1 MSQANILQI
10 TTSHELDAPADM
22 VWTLL
27 EDFAQIERWWPK
39 DEPAVSI
46 QRVELEGEGIGLI
59 RHIYNHGFP
68 APVSERLDFQDR
80 DNLTYRL
87 SIVGER
93 PAGLLSYQA
102 TGRIE
107 SLPGERSR
115 LHYSSEFTT
124 EPGREAEAEAFLR
137 GAYALMFKGLVQTAS
152 REASAS

>member
-1 MSQANILQI
+1 MSQTKTLQI
-10 TTSHELDAPADM
+10 TTSHEFDAPADV

-68 APVSERLDFQDR
+68 APVSERPDFQDPA
-80 DNLTYRL
+80 NLVDRL
-87 SIVGER
+87 SIVGQR
-93 PAGLLSYQA
+93 PAGLLGYQA
-102 TGRIE
+102 AGRIE
-107 SLPGERSR
+107 RLPGERSQ
-115 LHYSSEFTT
+115 LHYCGEFST
-124 EPGREAEAEAFLR
+124 EPEREAEAGAFLR
-137 GAYALMFKGLVQTAS
+137 GAYALMSKGLAQTAS

>member
-1 MSQANILQI
+1 MSQANIQQI
-10 TTSHELDAPADM
+10 TTSHPFDAPAE
-22 VWTLL
+22 VLWALL
-27 EDFAQIERWWPK
+27 EDFAQIERWWPT

-68 APVSERLDFQDR
+68 APVSERLDFQDPE
-80 DNLTYRL
+80 NLVYRL

-107 SLPGERSR
+107 RLPGERSQ
-115 LHYSSEFTT
+115 LHYCGEFST

-137 GAYALMFKGLVQTAS
+137 GAYALMFKGLAQAAA
-152 REASAS
+152 REASLS

>member
-10 TTSHELDAPADM
+10 TTSHEFDAPAEVLWM
-22 VWTLL
+22 LL

-68 APVSERLDFQDR
+68 APVSERLDFQDPA
-80 DNLTYRL
+80 NMTYRL

-93 PAGLLSYQA
+93 PAGLRSYQA

-107 SLPGERSR
+107 QLPGERSR
-115 LHYSSEFTT
+115 LNYCGEFST

-137 GAYALMFKGLVQTAS
+137 GAYALMFKGLAQTS
-152 REASAS
+152 SQEAAAI